1 MCRIA
6 CSGRARKKKVKI
18 KGLYAV
24 TPDLDDTALLLQQA
38 EAALKGGVSLLQYR
52 NKAASYAL
60 KREQAS
66 ELMWLCADYDV
77 PFIINDHV
85 LLCVELDADGV
96 HMGVADGDIPAAR
109 RLLGAHK
116 LIGASCYNKLALAE
130 QAKEQGADYVAFG
143 ACFDSGTKPAAVRA
157 PLELFSQAKPL
168 GLPTVAIGGIT
179 ADNAADVIEAGA
191 DSIAVINALWS
202 APDITEAAHTFSNLF
217 TPD

>member
-1 MCRIA
+1 MEKR
-6 CSGRARKKKVKI
+6 I

-24 TPDLDDTALLLQQA
+24 TPNLADTAELLRIT
-38 EAALKGGVSLLQYR
+38 EAVLRGGASVLQYR
-52 NKAASYAL
+52 NKTASYAL

-66 ELMWLCADYDV
+66 ELLWLCEEHNV

-96 HMGVADGDIPAAR
+96 HLGGTDGEIAAAR

-116 LIGASCYNKLALAE
+116 IIGASCYDRLDLAE
-130 QAKEQGADYVAFG
+130 QAKAQGADYVAFG

-157 PLELFSQAKPL
+157 PLQLFTQAKVL

-179 ADNAADVIEAGA
+179 ADNAALAIQAGA
-191 DSIAVINALWS
+191 DAVAVINAVFA
-202 APDITEAAHTFSNLF
+202 APDAQRAAQTITDLYTQTTTS
-217 TPD
+217 

>member
-1 MCRIA
+1 M
-6 CSGRARKKKVKI
+6 KI

-24 TPDLDDTALLLQQA
+24 TPDLDDTALLVKQV
-38 EAALKGGVSLLQYR
+38 EAALEGGVALLQYR

-66 ELMWLCADYDV
+66 ELMWLCADYEV

-96 HMGVADGDIPAAR
+96 HLGGTDGDIAAAR

-116 LIGASCYNKLALAE
+116 LIGASCYNKLPLAE
-130 QAKEQGADYVAFG
+130 QVKAQGADYVAFG

-157 PLELFSQAKPL
+157 PLELFAQAKPL
-168 GLPTVAIGGIT
+168 GLPAVAIGGIT
-179 ADNAADVIEAGA
+179 AENATSVVVAGA
-191 DSIAVINALWS
+191 DAMAVIGALWS
-202 APDITEAAHTFSNLF
+202 APDITAAAKTFSNLF
-217 TPD
+217 TQD